1 MSVTRKA
8 RKVLRKAGF
17 SRSTAKEI
25 TNAGCAVAHDTLV
38 CVCTDLTLEVIHGAA
53 NLVKNGV
60 VMGYNKAKGAVKSSL
75 STPKAA
81 VKAEVAIQLP
91 KEDEVED

>member
-38 CVCTDLTLEVIHGAA
+38 CVCTDLTLEVIHCTA
-53 NLVKNGV
+53 NLVKTGI
-60 VMGYNKAKGAVKSSL
+60 VMGYNKAKGAVKSL
-75 STPKAA
+75 STPKAT

>member
-8 RKVLRKAGF
+8 RKVLRKVGF

-25 TNAGCAVAHDTLV
+25 TNAGCSVVHDTLV
-38 CVCTDLTLEVIHGAA
+38 CVCTDVTLEVIHGTASLIA
-53 NLVKNGV
+53 TGV
-60 VMGYNKAKGAVKSSL
+60 VMGYNKAKDVVKSL
-75 STPKAA
+75 STPKAD
-81 VKAEVAIQLP
+81 VKAVAIQLP